1 MSWVRNIKKRG
12 VAIFLA
18 VVAVLSLRV
27 SAEQT
32 EAEIADSF
40 SEVAGEVAD
49 VSGSELASELSG
61 EDIEMTADILLEFLT
76 PEQVLDEIF
85 GMLKGALPSAMSLL
99 CMITGL
105 VVLSAVCNS
114 ICSSLDTGGISSGF
128 SFLSASVI
136 IAGVLTSVIGQFDR
150 ITDFFEGLSSLMSGM
165 IPITGAVWAMGGN
178 VGSASLGTATLY
190 AMLGATEWLCSKT
203 LLPVCYVMGIAAVCS
218 GLSGGGV
225 LDGFVSGVK
234 RVYGFFIGLIMTVFV
249 FVLGTQTTVSAA
261 ADTVAA
267 RSAKLISATIIP
279 GVGGAVGETLRTV
292 AGSVGYIKSVVGVGG
307 IVLIAVLT
315 LPTLIALLLT
325 RAVFLL
331 TSTLSDALGCK
342 REARLLSELGGI
354 YGFIL
359 GAVSVCSVA
368 FIIALS
374 LFVRCT
380 IALD

>member
-1 MSWVRNIKKRG
+1 MKKRCIAIILVG
-12 VAIFLA
+12 AVAF
-18 VVAVLSLRV
+18 SLHV

-32 EAEIADSF
+32 EAEIANSF
-40 SEVAGEVAD
+40 SKIADEVANTSGSEVA
-49 VSGSELASELSG
+49 SGLSG
-61 EDIEMTADILLEFLT
+61 ENIENTADILLEFLT
-76 PEQVLDEIF
+76 PEQVLDELF
-85 GMLKGALPSAMSLL
+85 GMIKEALPSALSLL

-114 ICSSLDTGGISSGF
+114 ICSSLDTGGISNGF
-128 SFLSASVI
+128 SFLSTSVI

-150 ITDFFEGLSSLMSGM
+150 ITDFFEGISSLMNGM

-203 LLPVCYVMGIAAVCS
+203 LLPVCYIMGIAAICS

-234 RVYGFFIGLIMTVFV
+234 RVYGFFIGVIMTVFV

-292 AGSVGYIKSVVGVGG
+292 AGSVEYIKSVVGVGG
-307 IVLIAVLT
+307 IVLIVVLT

-325 RAVFLL
+325 RTVFLL
-331 TSTLSDALGCK
+331 TSTLSDTLGCK
-342 REARLLSELGGI
+342 REARLLSELSGI
-354 YGFIL
+354 YGFVL
-359 GAVSVCSVA
+359 GAVAVCSVA

-374 LFVRCT
+374 LFVRCAV
-380 IALD
+380 ALD

>member
-1 MSWVRNIKKRG
+1 MKKRCIAIILVG
-12 VAIFLA
+12 AVAF
-18 VVAVLSLRV
+18 SLHV

-32 EAEIADSF
+32 EAEIANSF
-40 SEVAGEVAD
+40 SKIADEVANT
-49 VSGSELASELSG
+49 SGSEVDSGLSG
-61 EDIEMTADILLEFLT
+61 ENIENTADILLEFLT
-76 PEQVLDEIF
+76 PEQVLDELF
-85 GMLKGALPSAMSLL
+85 GMIKEALPSALSLL

-114 ICSSLDTGGISSGF
+114 ICSSLDTGGISNGF
-128 SFLSASVI
+128 SFLSTSVI

-150 ITDFFEGLSSLMSGM
+150 ITDFFEGISSLMNGM

-203 LLPVCYVMGIAAVCS
+203 LLPVCYIMGIAAICS

-234 RVYGFFIGLIMTVFV
+234 RVYGFFIGVIMTVFV

-292 AGSVGYIKSVVGVGG
+292 AGSVEYIKSVVGVGG
-307 IVLIAVLT
+307 IVLIVVLT

-325 RAVFLL
+325 RTVFLL
-331 TSTLSDALGCK
+331 TSTLSDTLGCK
-342 REARLLSELGGI
+342 REARLLSELSGI
-354 YGFIL
+354 YGFVL
-359 GAVSVCSVA
+359 GAVAVCSVA

-374 LFVRCT
+374 LFVRCAV
-380 IALD
+380 ALD